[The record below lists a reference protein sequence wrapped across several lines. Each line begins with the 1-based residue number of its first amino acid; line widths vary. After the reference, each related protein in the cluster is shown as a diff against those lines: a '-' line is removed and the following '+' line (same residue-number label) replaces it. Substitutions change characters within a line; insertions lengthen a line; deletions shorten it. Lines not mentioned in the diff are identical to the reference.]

1 MWNITDIIYHS
12 SSLSSVST
20 PFNISLIS
28 IFLLPS
34 LFSWCEIKSFYLTL
48 KLNSSSWS
56 FHLRHHVFAS
66 PGCTQANV
74 YGCCLRDCVLFYT
87 SSKFTSVFL
96 LPRLLTGSWIN
107 IFFWQERSFT
117 QQQVQEQSCWCS
129 VVSYRS
135 SLGCY
140 SPSPG
145 FWRQSRLWHT
155 RQCVVVSC
163 CRFSCRWNLLRH
175 LLRSADGLH
184 VHTGR
189 FLLLLLVLTAA
200 ELHLENSL
208 FPC

>member
-1 MWNITDIIYHS
+1 MSLLLLAAHKRTCTGVVCVTVFYFTLQV
-12 SSLSSVST
+12 SSLQCFCFRGSLQEVGST
-20 PFNISLIS
+20 L
-28 IFLLPS
+28 
-34 LFSWCEIKSFYLTL
+34 
-48 KLNSSSWS
+48 
-56 FHLRHHVFAS
+56 
-66 PGCTQANV
+66 
-74 YGCCLRDCVLFYT
+74 
-87 SSKFTSVFL
+87 
-96 LPRLLTGSWIN
+96 
-107 IFFWQERSFT
+107 FFWQERSFT

-175 LLRSADGLH
+175 LLRFADGLH

-189 FLLLLLVLTAA
+189 FLLLLVLTAA